1 MHTFTFLRHGES
13 QGNSQR
19 LIQGQSNTP
28 LTAKGQQQAANLG
41 EYWRQTGKTFE
52 VAITSPLT
60 RALDTATSI
69 ASTLEI
75 PIFISEIWRE
85 RSFGEFEGQAFE
97 KITQDR
103 PDIDF
108 YHPFIPPCRD
118 AETHMALFSRAG
130 QAVESLVNLPEGRYL
145 IVSHGA
151 FLNMVMY
158 VILGLSPQASKNSP
172 RFMFDNTGFVDFTY
186 DQQRQ
191 QWRMFHF
198 TNILPPPKETS

>member
-13 QGNSQR
+13 QGNSER

-41 EYWRQTGKTFE
+41 NHWQQTRKTFE

-60 RALDTATSI
+60 RALDTATTI
-69 ASTLEI
+69 ASTLDI
-75 PIFISEIWRE
+75 PILIDEVWRE
-85 RSFGEFEGQAFE
+85 RGFGEFEGIAFE
-97 KITQDR
+97 KIILDH
-103 PDIDF
+103 PDVDF
-108 YHPFIPPCRD
+108 YHPFIPPCQG
-118 AETHMALFSRAG
+118 AETHMALFGRAS
-130 QAVESLVNLPEGRYL
+130 QAVESLVKRPEGRYL
-145 IVSHGA
+145 VVSHGA

-172 RFMFDNTGFVDFTY
+172 RFMFDNTGYVDFTY

-191 QWRMFHF
+191 QWRMYHF
-198 TNILPPPKETS
+198 TNILPPSLDTH